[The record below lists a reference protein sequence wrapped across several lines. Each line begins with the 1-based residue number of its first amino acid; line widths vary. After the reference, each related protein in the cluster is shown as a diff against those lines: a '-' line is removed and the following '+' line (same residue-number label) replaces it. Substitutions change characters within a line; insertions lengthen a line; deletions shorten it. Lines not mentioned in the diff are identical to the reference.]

1 MKYWIAII
9 VLFIAI
15 SNCLGQTQYVFNHV
29 VIKQVVISE
38 DSEENEGQVGERYQ
52 LINAQSDDYSA
63 EVGLLP
69 SGQYF
74 IQLKDTKNAIFGRG
88 IISKEA
94 FLTNE
99 SYVINESYRSRFPK
113 ASTRLFRSKRT
124 IDTLGPTQTLWQF
137 RRKVRNKPTSYF
149 VDEYTID
156 TDRFKAFQSEGF
168 DRFQRRGSQ
177 KFNGWV
183 TAYRIL
189 NDQGAVLSHWVIDTI
204 VPTKRI
210 IILKD

>member
-1 MKYWIAII
+1 MKYWIVII
-9 VLFIAI
+9 GLIFSIA
-15 SNCLGQTQYVFNHV
+15 NCLGQKQYVFDHI
-29 VIKQVVISE
+29 VIEEIVISE
-38 DSEENEGQVGERYQ
+38 DSEANEGQVGERYH
-52 LINAQSDDYSA
+52 LINATSDDYSA

-99 SYVINESYRSRFPK
+99 SYVINESYKSRFPN
-113 ASTRLFRSKRT
+113 ASGRLFRSKRT
-124 IDTLGPTQTLWQF
+124 IDTIGPTQTLWQY
-137 RRKVRNKPTSYF
+137 RRKVRNKPTTYF

-168 DRFQRRGSQ
+168 NRFQRRGGR
-177 KFNGWV
+177 KFNGWI

-189 NDQGAVLSHWVIDTI
+189 GDEDAVLSHWIVDTI
-204 VPTKRI
+204 IPSKRI